1 MSLTAS
7 FHVLQNSTSLLQ
19 DKSDRIALPATQ
31 TYDERNGSYAS
42 KLESDISPHAIF
54 LPETTDEVSKFVK
67 LLGPIVQEGAVK
79 FAIRD
84 AGCQPLPGCANIQGG
99 VTLDLSRLVGTTPD
113 ESQGTVRIPAGEL
126 WGAVYKA
133 VQYKGLGVTGARSG
147 NNGIGGLASSA
158 NHISKV
164 ASRSSA
170 HAKASSPDNIVN
182 YEVVL
187 ASGEVVNANRHENA
201 DLFVALRGG
210 GNNLG
215 IVTRFDLSAFPQGN
229 FWGGALFYFPD
240 SFGGQ
245 IDALVTE
252 LHRSDVS
259 EETHVMISLFY
270 ADQFS
275 KAVGVDG
282 AMGLSQA
289 YYTQEVEKPA
299 VLEPFTN
306 TQPQIDA
313 LNSMRMTDLV
323 SAAEEQAKQAM
334 TSVRCAYMNTTVKVD
349 APTLHAATEIFKPA
363 LEKVKSIDGMVFSF
377 TMQPYPVSLLKRTAP
392 AGGNVLGL
400 KPADGPLVSILILLY
415 WNKQSDDEVVLST
428 ARSVIEAIDKD
439 ATARGTLVRYKY
451 LNYAFDFQDPI
462 GSYGQENRKK
472 LQDASRKYDPDGL
485 FQKGVPG
492 GFKLFP

>member
-1 MSLTAS
+1 MASSRAIEILQAS
-7 FHVLQNSTSLLQ
+7 FPP
-19 DKSDRIALPATQ
+19 DRVALPVTE
-31 TYDERNGSYAS
+31 TYSERNGSYLS

-67 LLGPIVQEGAVK
+67 LFGPLIQEGDVK
-79 FAIRD
+79 FAIRG

-99 VTLDLSRLVGTTPD
+99 ITLDLSRLVGTTLD
-113 ESQGTVRIPAGEL
+113 ETRGVVRIPAGER
-126 WGAVYKA
+126 WGPVYKT
-133 VQYKGLGVTGARSG
+133 VQEKGLAVTGARSG
-147 NNGIGGLASSA
+147 NNGVGGLALSGGLSFFGTREGF
-158 NHISKV
+158 IS
-164 ASRSSA
+164 
-170 HAKASSPDNIVN
+170 DNVVN

-187 ASGEVVNANRHENA
+187 ASGEVVNANRQENA

-215 IVTRFDLSAFPQGN
+215 IVTRFDLRTFKQGN
-229 FWGGALFYFPD
+229 FWGGALFYFPV

-252 LHRSDVS
+252 MNKPDTS
-259 EETHVMISLFY
+259 EETHIMISLFY

-275 KAVGVDG
+275 KAMGLDG
-282 AMGLSQA
+282 AMGLNQA

-299 VLEPFTN
+299 VLESFT
-306 TQPQIDA
+306 TDIQPQIDA
-313 LNSMRMTDLV
+313 LNSMRMTNLV
-323 SAAEEQAKQAM
+323 DAAEEQAKQAM
-334 TSVRCAYMNTTVKVD
+334 TGVRCAYMNTTVKAD
-349 APTLHAATEIFKPA
+349 GPTLHAATEIFKPA
-363 LEKVKSIDGMVFSF
+363 FEKVKSIEGMVFSF

-400 KPADGPLVSILILLY
+400 DPAGGPLVSILILLY
-415 WNKQSDDEVVLST
+415 WNKQSDDEVLST
-428 ARSVIEAIDKD
+428 ARGVIEAIDQD
-439 ATARGTLVRYKY
+439 AAAKGTLVQYKY